1 MSTSHPSDRAR
12 RFWYDMYSITIIP
25 FDSHQSF
32 SAEETILLENTA
44 PMESYKEIHLT
55 FHLII

>member
-1 MSTSHPSDRAR
+1 MSTSHPSDSAR
-12 RFWYDMYSITIIP
+12 RFWYDMFSITKTP

-44 PMESYKEIHLT
+44 PTGSYNKIYT
-55 FHLII
+55 